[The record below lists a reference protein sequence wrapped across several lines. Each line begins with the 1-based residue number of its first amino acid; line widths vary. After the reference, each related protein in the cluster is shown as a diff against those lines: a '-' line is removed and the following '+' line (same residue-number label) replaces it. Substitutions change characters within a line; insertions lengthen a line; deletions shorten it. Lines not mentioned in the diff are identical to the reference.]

1 MIDYNLLAEA
11 LPQLIVAATKT
22 LSIAFLSA
30 SIGFIGGTLIALLHM
45 SSNKLLN
52 ALLMF
57 YVTIIRGTP
66 MLLQIMFMYIMLPQ
80 LGINISAF
88 STAILSI
95 GLNSCAYISQVI
107 RSGIKSIEKGQIEAA
122 RCLGITNTHL
132 ICHIILPQA
141 FMVVI
146 PVLLNELITLIKDSS
161 LASLI
166 GVIELYKRGE
176 IIISQTHDAMLIY
189 VCVGFIYLVLTTSL
203 TLLVTSIEKKINKYV
218 GN

>member
-11 LPQLIVAATKT
+11 LPQLFLAAGKT
-22 LSIAFLSA
+22 LAIAFLSA
-30 SIGFIGGTLIALLHM
+30 SIGFIGGTIIALLQMNAH
-45 SSNKLLN
+45 KVLN
-52 ALLMF
+52 ALLMT

-80 LGINISAF
+80 FGINISSFA
-88 STAILSI
+88 TAVLAI

-107 RSGIKSIEKGQIEAA
+107 RSGIKSVDRGQIEAA
-122 RCLGITNTHL
+122 RSLGIKNIDL

-141 FMVVI
+141 FMIVI

-176 IIISQTHDAMLIY
+176 IIISYTHNALLIY
-189 VCVGFIYLVLTTSL
+189 SCIGLIYLVLTTTL
-203 TLLVTSIEKKINKYV
+203 TLLVNIIEKKINKYV

>member
-1 MIDYNLLAEA
+1 MIDYNLLAQA
-11 LPQLIVAATKT
+11 LPQLIIAAGKT
-22 LSIAFLSA
+22 LAIAFLSA
-30 SIGFIGGTLIALLHM
+30 SIGFFGGTIIALLQM
-45 SSNKLLN
+45 SSSKLINFFVML
-52 ALLMF
+52 

-80 LGINISAF
+80 FGINISAF
-88 STAILSI
+88 ATAVLSI

-107 RSGIKSIEKGQIEAA
+107 RSGIKSVDTGQIEAA
-122 RCLGITNTHL
+122 KCLGIKKFNL

-141 FMVVI
+141 FIVII

-176 IIISQTHDAMLIY
+176 IIISYTHDAILIY
-189 VCVGFIYLVLTTSL
+189 LCIGLIYLILTSSL
-203 TLLVTSIEKKINKYV
+203 TLVVNSIENRMNKYV